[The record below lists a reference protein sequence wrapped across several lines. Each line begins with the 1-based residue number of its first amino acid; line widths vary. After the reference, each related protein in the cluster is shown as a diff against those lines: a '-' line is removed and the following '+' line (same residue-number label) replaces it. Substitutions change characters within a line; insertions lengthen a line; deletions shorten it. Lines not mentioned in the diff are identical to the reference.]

1 MCGVSSHLDR
11 PIVSRA
17 LLLTHYYL
25 FISWISNITLLSLMY
40 YFHITSD
47 YHLCTIFT

>member
-1 MCGVSSHLDR
+1 MCSVLSHLDL

-47 YHLCTIFT
+47 HCLC